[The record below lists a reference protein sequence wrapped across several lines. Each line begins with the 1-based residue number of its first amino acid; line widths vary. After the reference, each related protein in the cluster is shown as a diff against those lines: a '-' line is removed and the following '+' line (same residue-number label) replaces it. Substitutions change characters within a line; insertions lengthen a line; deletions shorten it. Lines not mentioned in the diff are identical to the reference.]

1 MASAVKALGG
11 AKTGGKIGA
20 AVGSLVPGLGSAAG
34 AGIGAIA
41 GGIAGALGKSK
52 AKKIEEQLA
61 KMGRKLP
68 SQDTMQRIYNQMSG
82 NIGAQTFAAGVAA
95 GPNSKQ
101 GLAAAKS
108 GQQQARKGTS
118 QAARSAVDAFYAE
131 RRPQM
136 RDLAGKLEDERAF
149 ERKALF
155 QIPGE
160 ASGRIAA
167 LRPKLEEMS
176 AGKGQGS
183 VGKMKGQTTMDEA
196 VANLK
201 FKDAPI
207 QIDSPETAGKNDP
220 ETRVAQMELLK
231 KTPSMLGEVD
241 FDDDELDSWAGGL
254 AT

>member
-20 AVGSLVPGLGSAAG
+20 AVGSLIPGLGSAVMGLVG
-34 AGIGAIA
+34 AGV

-52 AKKIEEQLA
+52 EKKLEERLA

-82 NIGAQTFAAGVAA
+82 NIGRETFAAGVAA

-118 QAARSAVDAFYAE
+118 QAARSAVDGFYAE
-131 RRPQM
+131 RRTPM

-160 ASGRIAA
+160 ASGRIS
-167 LRPKLEEMS
+167 KL
-176 AGKGQGS
+176 GS
-183 VGKMKGQTTMDEA
+183 FLSRGNQKRGDEAIGKMLGETTMDKA

-241 FDDDELDSWAGGL
+241 FDDDELDSWADGL
-254 AT
+254 A